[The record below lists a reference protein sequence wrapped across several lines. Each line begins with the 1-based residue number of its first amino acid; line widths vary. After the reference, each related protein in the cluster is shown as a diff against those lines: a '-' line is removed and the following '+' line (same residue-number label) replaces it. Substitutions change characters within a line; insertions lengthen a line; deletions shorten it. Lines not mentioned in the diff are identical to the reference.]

1 MDCCCDSRKTG
12 GKDRDMAQRSKDK
25 PAPDAAVG
33 NLSGGF
39 MANPEMKGADEPLT
53 EGKLDNGTL
62 WFKFA
67 DGRVKHV
74 MINGDVNITHSEGDI
89 ENYCKCRR
97 HLARRN

>member
-39 MANPEMKGADEPLT
+39 MANPEMKGDRRAT
-53 EGKLDNGTL
+53 HRGQVGQ
-62 WFKFA
+62 
-67 DGRVKHV
+67 RHV
-74 MINGDVNITHSEGDI
+74 VVQI
-89 ENYCKCRR
+89 C
-97 HLARRN
+97 